1 MEMNNQKKGLI
12 VYDSVYGSTVEVA
25 YWIKS
30 IIGMEQCL
38 DVKPLTQVI
47 TVEPYDYVIIGSA
60 TRMEK
65 PLKGI
70 YSFVKTHKQQL
81 ANRQVCYF
89 LLCGDCDETM
99 VLNIPGKPPHLIA
112 GRNYLQDIQKK
123 YPEIRPVAIGAF
135 GGRQVM
141 PRLQKKEALTLWL
154 LEKLAKEGTPW
165 KGLDIW
171 ESLIAERVEVF
182 ANEVRGKI
190 LGASPNTG
198 IERFRGY
205 WQALQP
211 GSLTDGTKKKYTP
224 KPYFAHEEM
233 ARQYFTRSRIHGD
246 MELGIQLLKQWATA
260 CGLELK
266 EQSRTFFNVYYHA
279 VKIYRGRSL
288 TIHIVAAAMPEDPGN
303 LHVSF
308 RCYAKKAVRGGA
320 EIDIAA
326 AEEILWAEGRKAV
339 PETAR

>member
-70 YSFVKTHKQQL
+70 YSFVKTHKEQL
-81 ANRQVCYF
+81 ANRQVGYF

-123 YPEIRPVAIGAF
+123 FPEVCPVVIGAF

-154 LEKLAKEGTPW
+154 LEKLAKG
-165 KGLDIW
+165 
-171 ESLIAERVEVF
+171 
-182 ANEVRGKI
+182 
-190 LGASPNTG
+190 
-198 IERFRGY
+198 
-205 WQALQP
+205 
-211 GSLTDGTKKKYTP
+211 
-224 KPYFAHEEM
+224 
-233 ARQYFTRSRIHGD
+233 
-246 MELGIQLLKQWATA
+246 
-260 CGLELK
+260 
-266 EQSRTFFNVYYHA
+266 
-279 VKIYRGRSL
+279 
-288 TIHIVAAAMPEDPGN
+288 
-303 LHVSF
+303 
-308 RCYAKKAVRGGA
+308 
-320 EIDIAA
+320 
-326 AEEILWAEGRKAV
+326 
-339 PETAR
+339 

>member
-25 YWIKS
+25 YWIKN

-182 ANEVRGKI
+182 ANEVREKI
-190 LGASPNTG
+190 LGISPNTD
-198 IERFRGY
+198 IDHFRPY
-205 WQALQP
+205 WQSQQP
-211 GSLTDGTKKKYTP
+211 GSLNDSSKKKYTP

-246 MELGIQLLKQWATA
+246 MEPGIQLLKQWATV
-260 CGLELK
+260 CGLELRQ
-266 EQSRTFFNVYYHA
+266 QSRTFFNVYYHA

-288 TIHIVAAAMPEDPGN
+288 TIHIVAATLPEDSGK

-308 RCYAKKAVRGGA
+308 RCYAKKALRGGA
-320 EIDIAA
+320 EIDVAT
-326 AEEILWAEGRKAV
+326 AEEIFWAEGRKATV
-339 PETAR
+339 AGRA

>member
-1 MEMNNQKKGLI
+1 
-12 VYDSVYGSTVEVA
+12 
-25 YWIKS
+25 
-30 IIGMEQCL
+30 
-38 DVKPLTQVI
+38 
-47 TVEPYDYVIIGSA
+47 
-60 TRMEK
+60 
-65 PLKGI
+65 
-70 YSFVKTHKQQL
+70 
-81 ANRQVCYF
+81 
-89 LLCGDCDETM
+89 
-99 VLNIPGKPPHLIA
+99 
-112 GRNYLQDIQKK
+112 
-123 YPEIRPVAIGAF
+123 
-135 GGRQVM
+135 
-141 PRLQKKEALTLWL
+141 
-154 LEKLAKEGTPW
+154 
-165 KGLDIW
+165 
-171 ESLIAERVEVF
+171 VEVF

-190 LGASPNTG
+190 LGASPNTE

-288 TIHIVAAAMPEDPGN
+288 TIHIVAAALPEDPGN

-326 AEEILWAEGRKAV
+326 AEEILWAEGRKATV
-339 PETAR
+339 AGSA

>member
-1 MEMNNQKKGLI
+1 MAQRQ
-12 VYDSVYGSTVEVA
+12 VA

-30 IIGMEQCL
+30 IIGMEQRHDAKL
-38 DVKPLTQVI
+38 STQVI

-123 YPEIRPVAIGAF
+123 FPEVCPVVIGAF

-154 LEKLAKEGTPW
+154 LEKNWQKRGLPGKGWTSGSRLLRNGWRCLQTRSGKNPWRLAQY
-165 KGLDIW
+165 
-171 ESLIAERVEVF
+171 ERLSGSAATGRRPAREPH
-182 ANEVRGKI
+182 RWHQKKI
-190 LGASPNTG
+190 HA
-198 IERFRGY
+198 
-205 WQALQP
+205 QAL
-211 GSLTDGTKKKYTP
+211 
-224 KPYFAHEEM
+224 F
-233 ARQYFTRSRIHGD
+233 
-246 MELGIQLLKQWATA
+246 
-260 CGLELK
+260 
-266 EQSRTFFNVYYHA
+266 RT
-279 VKIYRGRSL
+279 
-288 TIHIVAAAMPEDPGN
+288 
-303 LHVSF
+303 
-308 RCYAKKAVRGGA
+308 
-320 EIDIAA
+320 
-326 AEEILWAEGRKAV
+326 
-339 PETAR
+339 